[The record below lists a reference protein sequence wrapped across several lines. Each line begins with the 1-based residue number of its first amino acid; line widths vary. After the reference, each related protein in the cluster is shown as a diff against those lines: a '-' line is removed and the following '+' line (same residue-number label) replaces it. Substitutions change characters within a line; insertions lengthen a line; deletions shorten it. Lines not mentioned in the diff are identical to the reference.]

1 MSQMHCVALPG
12 GDVRHG
18 CCTDDA
24 VAAEAVDP
32 PSRGAKKD
40 DAVMKL
46 RPDATHRRDDW
57 PDDGVRK
64 GWCCALLDDRDG
76 GASPTREALDP
87 RGPPPP
93 RYTLPAR
100 RWWCS
105 CGW

>member
-1 MSQMHCVALPG
+1 MSQMHSVALPG
-12 GDVRHG
+12 GDVRQG

-76 GASPTREALDP
+76 DEPDANPPREVQGDP
-87 RGPPPP
+87 CTPPPP
-93 RYTLPAR
+93 KALLPLLG
-100 RWWCS
+100 C
-105 CGW
+105 